1 MPLMVIIH
9 VFLPMVRLDQAKVIP
24 LLDMETTKEL
34 YPGLVKKYSDVLKKE
49 IIIQRIIFSTKS
61 HYL

>member
-1 MPLMVIIH
+1 
-9 VFLPMVRLDQAKVIP
+9 MVRLDQAKVIP

>member
-1 MPLMVIIH
+1 MVIIH